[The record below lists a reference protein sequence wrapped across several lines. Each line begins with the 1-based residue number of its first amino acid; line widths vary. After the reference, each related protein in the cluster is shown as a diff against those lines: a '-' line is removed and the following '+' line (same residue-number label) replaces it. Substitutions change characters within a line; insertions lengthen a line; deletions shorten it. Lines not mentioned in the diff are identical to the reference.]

1 MQPVSTFN
9 IWRLTWPTILSNI
22 AFMLTG
28 LVFLKIAG
36 GMGIDEVAAVTTG
49 QRLFFILFAVM
60 MGLSSGTTALV
71 GRYWGAGNKELAG
84 RVAALSV
91 VIFFVDG
98 LLLSFIAIP
107 FLDPLVG
114 MFNLTTE
121 AQAMAIEFVFYTVLF
136 APPLLIV
143 LVLSMAFRA
152 TGDSKTPLWAAA
164 AGAVLGIYLG
174 VAFT

>member
-60 MGLSSGTTALV
+60 MGTLKWHHCTGGSLL
-71 GRYWGAGNKELAG
+71 GRG
-84 RVAALSV
+84 
-91 VIFFVDG
+91 
-98 LLLSFIAIP
+98 
-107 FLDPLVG
+107 
-114 MFNLTTE
+114 
-121 AQAMAIEFVFYTVLF
+121 
-136 APPLLIV
+136 
-143 LVLSMAFRA
+143 
-152 TGDSKTPLWAAA
+152 
-164 AGAVLGIYLG
+164 
-174 VAFT
+174 

>member
-1 MQPVSTFN
+1 MQTVSTFN
-9 IWRLTWPTILSNI
+9 IWRLTWPTILSNM

-91 VIFFVDG
+91 IIFLVDG

-107 FLDPLVG
+107 FLEPLVEHIQPDPRSSG
-114 MFNLTTE
+114 SGGRFCLLHRALST
-121 AQAMAIEFVFYTVLF
+121 AITDC
-136 APPLLIV
+136 AGIQHG
-143 LVLSMAFRA
+143 LSRHRR
-152 TGDSKTPLWAAA
+152 
-164 AGAVLGIYLG
+164 
-174 VAFT
+174 